1 MILGV
6 REGESNSRDRVLDS
20 HTIEGKELMRHT
32 TQANS
37 FVFAPIRNF
46 TKDDVWNYLLTK
58 KSPWG
63 SDNTK
68 LFKLYQDSLTGEEC
82 PIMMSEDDKKKTTCG
97 NSRFGCWVCT
107 VVNEDKSLTGFIK
120 SGVKWLK
127 PLLEYRNWLFS
138 IRDEQNRRMHCR
150 RNGSL
155 YFSKLSTGPEGD
167 IVISAK
173 GDRVRNVI
181 RLHGTQW
188 IDDNNEVWHVFETG
202 DVEQLTRN
210 YIVQNNIDLR
220 NGDEP
225 RIIIKKVDDCYYR
238 LGVGPFTM
246 ETRKEML
253 DRLLC
258 MQKSLSNGYQ
268 LIKMDELKMIQK
280 LWYEE
285 GDIEN
290 SVFSIYKKYFDD
302 YELVNDDIQLLSSD
316 DYAYLKEL
324 CESQNVD
331 FSIFKELLDFEKVNV
346 GYHRRVEVIKKIKE
360 RLNQE
365 YLTLGQKE
373 DSDED

>member
-6 REGESNSRDRVLDS
+6 REGESNSRDRVLDN
-20 HTIEGKELMRHT
+20 HTIEGKDLMRHT

-46 TKDDVWNYLLTK
+46 TKDDVWNYLLTT

-107 VVNEDKSLTGFIK
+107 VVNEDKSLSGFIK

-127 PLLEYRNWLFS
+127 PLLDYRNWLFS
-138 IRDEQNRRMHCR
+138 IRDEQSRRTHCR

-155 YFSKLSTGPEGD
+155 YFSKLNTDMDGN
-167 IVISAK
+167 IVIPSK
-173 GDRVRNVI
+173 GDRKRNVI
-181 RLHGTQW
+181 RRNGNQW
-188 IDDNNEVWHVFETG
+188 LDENNEEWQVFELG
-202 DVEQLTRN
+202 DVEQAAKN
-210 YIVQNNIDLR
+210 YIVQNGIDLR
-220 NGDEP
+220 SGDEP
-225 RIIIKKVDDCYYR
+225 RLIIKKVDDNYYR

-253 DRLLC
+253 ERLLEL
-258 MQKSLSNGYQ
+258 QQSLANGYS
-268 LIKMDELKMIQK
+268 LIKMEELKMIQK

-285 GDIEN
+285 GDLNN
-290 SVFSIYKKYFDD
+290 SVFSIYKQYYDD
-302 YELVNDDIQLLSSD
+302 YELVNDDIQLLSQD
-316 DYAYLKEL
+316 DYAYLMQVCENKEV
-324 CESQNVD
+324 E
-331 FSIFKELLDFEKVNV
+331 FSMFKELLDLEKTNIRSEE
-346 GYHRRVEVIKKIKE
+346 RRVGKE
-360 RLNQE
+360 C
-365 YLTLGQKE
+365 
-373 DSDED
+373 